1 MSIKIQMQ
9 DGQGNI
15 IHPQTDAE
23 LVQYKAS
30 NVNDVLVELEDR
42 EQVFIQEVEPADDG
56 LWVDTS
62 DQNSSPNGENIV
74 ATQIKKYIDEKI
86 TSKVDDCVE
95 KVDEMEKD
103 ILSTNFNHIVT
114 NQYST
119 ALTDTKNG
127 FANHEII
134 EGNTLQ
140 NYFVISNKTVTN
152 ENVGGERFT
161 FYQKL
166 QQQAVQVDGVYTLV
180 NLSDKKLVVSKFNIS
195 TTEWDC
201 EITLNPSEK
210 KVINMGT
217 ISRFNAMF
225 GRVEEGWTQDNC
237 HLLPTSVLL
246 LKGDWSD
253 KEVPYRYFNGLASV
267 GETNGLDIRI
277 VGKNICPPL
286 TLGNISNV
294 TGSDIDS
301 NSLMRSKLIKVKPN
315 TEYACSNDGV
325 SRGVNLFLYD
335 GNANLI
341 NFIKASDLTNNN
353 VVFTTGANVHYIRV
367 TLGTTNYDKFQI
379 EENSICSEYEPYRE
393 EIQLIHEPLRAIGDI
408 KDIID
413 VNRGVIIRRIGK
425 LILNGTTNENWTKS
439 ASGGYFAEQG
449 ISKNVNMKLYDS
461 TQNIIPTVLSD
472 RYIQSLHYVDDGF
485 GDKTIRVGSVYP
497 IQIIDT
503 DFSDLDSFIARIQAN
518 PITVLYELET
528 PIEEKINIAPLRLF
542 EEARSVELVSNIKPT
557 VTFDCPTNF
566 KGIVESN
573 TNAINKLYDERTI
586 TSNPNLLINGDFKV
600 WQRGT
605 QFVDRQGYCADRW
618 FYVCWTNDNAK
629 GSVERDGNALKITN
643 FNGEQNYI
651 EQIIES
657 SNTLHLSGKVVTLSA
672 KIKGSN
678 LTSGDIF
685 VQIVASNGIDRI
697 DYSQATTKMNKINY
711 SNITESYKSISVTF
725 TLPENTT
732 NIAVQIGNHCNLGS
746 ACNSNA
752 IVNITDIKLEVG
764 DKPTPY
770 IPRNYAEELRDCQ
783 RYYVEYNS
791 YNAWLSMNVT
801 HGNYFE
807 ILIPTL
813 TTMRKKPTVINNVN
827 GAMQYY
833 SSSGWVDIPAT
844 SYTLGCGFIRGAG
857 RFTNETPHK
866 NYLIKWMPSFDAEIY

>member
-1 MSIKIQMQ
+1 MANKKIQMQ
-9 DGQGNI
+9 DSKGNI
-15 IHPQTDAE
+15 IYPATVSE
-23 LVQYKAS
+23 LVTYGS
-30 NVNDVLVELEDR
+30 GNVNDTLIDLESRDEL
-42 EQVFIQEVEPADDG
+42 FISDTAPDKDG

-195 TTEWDC
+195 TTAWDC

-253 KEVPYRYFNGLASV
+253 KEVPTYFKGLSCV
-267 GETNGLDIRI
+267 GESEPISI
-277 VGKNICPPL
+277 SAMGKNICPPL
-286 TLGNISNV
+286 ELGSISNS
-294 TGSDIDS
+294 TGVDMPND
-301 NSLMRSKLIKVKPN
+301 NLMRSKFIRVKPN
-315 TEYACSNDGV
+315 TEYVCSNDGV
-325 SRGVNLFLYD
+325 ARSVNLYSFDKEKRLLKFD
-335 GNANLI
+335 QPNDSNER
-341 NFIKASDLTNNN
+341 NVKFITDSNT
-353 VVFTTGANVHYIRV
+353 HYIRV
-367 TLGTTNYDKFQI
+367 TMGMNNFDKFQV
-379 EENSICSEYEPYRE
+379 EESSVCSEYEPYRE
-393 EIQLIHEPLRAIGDI
+393 EVQLIHEPLRAIGDI

-425 LILNGTTNENWTKS
+425 VLLDGSSDEDWVKQATSSSTTSIFGVMYRSININNIKIDPNDVWR
-439 ASGGYFAEQG
+439 
-449 ISKNVNMKLYDS
+449 KNVSCDLFRGEI
-461 TQNIIPTVLSD
+461 TSD
-472 RYIQSLHYVDDGF
+472 IYNNVQDEHRGMFGLAGQSCNFVTDILTLDEW
-485 GDKTIRVGSVYP
+485 KTWVSK
-497 IQIIDT
+497 
-503 DFSDLDSFIARIQAN
+503 N

-557 VTFDCPTNF
+557 VTFDYPTNF

-573 TNAINKLYDERTI
+573 INAINKLYDERTI
-586 TSNPNLLINGDFKV
+586 VSNPNFLINGGFRV
-600 WQRGT
+600 NQRGKSEYT
-605 QFVDRQGYCADRW
+605 DSGKYSVDRWQFNTSSGGSLAVKDDYISLTNKNDQNTYLRYYFEDDDAKFLDGKTVTVSVLYRSTET
-618 FYVCWTNDNAK
+618 FRVKLGRLDGILLPPTQDWT
-629 GSVERDGNALKITN
+629 LKTHTINLSSWRYTN
-643 FNGEQNYI
+643 RHDDSSLILQAYNNSKYTNG
-651 EQIIES
+651 
-657 SNTLHLSGKVVTLSA
+657 TLDVKW
-672 KIKGSN
+672 
-678 LTSGDIF
+678 
-685 VQIVASNGIDRI
+685 
-697 DYSQATTKMNKINY
+697 
-711 SNITESYKSISVTF
+711 
-725 TLPENTT
+725 
-732 NIAVQIGNHCNLGS
+732 
-746 ACNSNA
+746 
-752 IVNITDIKLEVG
+752 IKLELG

-807 ILIPTL
+807 ILIPTP
-813 TTMRKKPTVINNVN
+813 TTMRKTPTIIKNVN
-827 GAMQYY
+827 GAIQYY
-833 SSSGWVDIPAT
+833 SSSGWADIPAI
-844 SYTLGCGFIRGAG
+844 SYALGCGFIRGAG
-857 RFTNETPHK
+857 KFTDETSHR
-866 NYLIKWMPSFDAEIY
+866 NYLVKWIPSFDAEIY

>member
-1 MSIKIQMQ
+1 MANKKIQMQ
-9 DGQGNI
+9 DSKGNI
-15 IHPQTDAE
+15 IYPATVSE
-23 LVQYKAS
+23 LVTYGS
-30 NVNDVLVELEDR
+30 GNVNDTLVDLEARDEL
-42 EQVFIQEVEPADDG
+42 FISDTAPDKDG

-152 ENVGGERFT
+152 ENIGGERFT
-161 FYQKL
+161 FYQNL

-180 NLSDKKLVVSKFNIS
+180 NLSDKKLVLSKFNIS
-195 TTEWDC
+195 TTAWDC

-267 GETNGLDIRI
+267 GEHQ
-277 VGKNICPPL
+277 P
-286 TLGNISNV
+286 ISIAV
-294 TGSDIDS
+294 
-301 NSLMRSKLIKVKPN
+301 
-315 TEYACSNDGV
+315 V
-325 SRGVNLFLYD
+325 SED
-335 GNANLI
+335 
-341 NFIKASDLTNNN
+341 
-353 VVFTTGANVHYIRV
+353 
-367 TLGTTNYDKFQI
+367 
-379 EENSICSEYEPYRE
+379 EPHKE
-393 EIQLIHEPLRAIGDI
+393 EIQLIHEPLRAIGEI
-408 KDIID
+408 KDTID
-413 VNRGVIIRRIGK
+413 VDRGVVIRRIGK
-425 LILNGTTNENWTKS
+425 VILDGSSDEDWVKQATSSSTTSIFGVMYGSININNIKIDPNDIWRKN
-439 ASGGYFAEQG
+439 
-449 ISKNVNMKLYDS
+449 ISCDLFRGEITSDIYNNVQDEHRGMLG
-461 TQNIIPTVLSD
+461 LAG
-472 RYIQSLHYVDDGF
+472 QSCNFVTDILTLDEW
-485 GDKTIRVGSVYP
+485 KTWVSK
-497 IQIIDT
+497 
-503 DFSDLDSFIARIQAN
+503 N
-518 PITVLYELET
+518 PITVLYELEI

-557 VTFDCPTNF
+557 VTFNYPTNF

-586 TSNPNLLINGDFKV
+586 ASNPNLLINGDLKI

-618 FYVCWTNDNAK
+618 SYICWSKNGAK

-685 VQIVASNGIDRI
+685 IQIVASNGIDRI
-697 DYSQATTKMNKINY
+697 NHSQATTKMKKINY
-711 SNITESYKSISVTF
+711 SNITESYKSLSVTF

-732 NIAVQIGNHCNLGS
+732 NIAVQIGNHASVVG

-752 IVNITDIKLEVG
+752 IVNITDVKLEVG
-764 DKPTPY
+764 DRATPFV
-770 IPRNYAEELRDCQ
+770 PRSYAEELRDCQ

-807 ILIPTL
+807 ILIPTP
-813 TTMRKKPTVINNVN
+813 TTMRKNPTVINNVN
-827 GAMQYY
+827 GALQYY
-833 SSSGWVDIPAT
+833 SSSDWLDVPAI
-844 SYTLGCGFIRGAG
+844 SYTLGNGFIRGAG
-857 RFTNETPHK
+857 QFTNETPHK
-866 NYLIKWMPSFDAEIY
+866 NYLIKWIPSFDAEIY